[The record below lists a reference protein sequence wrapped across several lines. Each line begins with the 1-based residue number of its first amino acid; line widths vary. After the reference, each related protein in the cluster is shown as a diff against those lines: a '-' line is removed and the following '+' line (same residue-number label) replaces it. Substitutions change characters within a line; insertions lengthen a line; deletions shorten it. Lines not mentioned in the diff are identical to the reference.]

1 MYWLIGLLSV
11 IGKNSASA
19 LHEGTTSIA
28 SRVSPQ
34 RLNSPVM
41 WRVGFSVVMSISQQA
56 RRRSS
61 LAGMKRMTLH
71 LQRLADEHGIAPDA
85 DDRPSRP
92 LAPVPSTPS
101 ARGLIE
107 EPVSGRA
114 INKISKS
121 VCMYV
126 SMYVT
131 RWPSGTVSDLRSHRT
146 LFTVINGSTI
156 NKKAVLPQGNR
167 AMPQMFFSVEVRQ
180 QHSLQ
185 V

>member
-1 MYWLIGLLSV
+1 MSF

-19 LHEGTTSIA
+19 QGNDEHRA
-28 SRVSPQ
+28 VSPQ

-41 WRVGFSVVMSISQQA
+41 CRVGFSVVMSISQQA

-71 LQRLADEHGIAPDA
+71 LQRLADEHGIVPDA

-114 INKISKS
+114 VNKISKS

-126 SMYVT
+126 SMYDT
-131 RWPSGTVSDLRSHRT
+131 RWPSCTVSDLRSRGR
-146 LFTVINGSTI
+146 VYSSYKMVNGSLI
-156 NKKAVLPQGNR
+156 L
-167 AMPQMFFSVEVRQ
+167 
-180 QHSLQ
+180 
-185 V
+185 